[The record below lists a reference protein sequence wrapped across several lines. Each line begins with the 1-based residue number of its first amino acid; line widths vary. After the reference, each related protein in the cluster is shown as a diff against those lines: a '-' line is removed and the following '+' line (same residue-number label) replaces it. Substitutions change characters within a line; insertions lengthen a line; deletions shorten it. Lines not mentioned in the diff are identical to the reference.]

1 MIEIPIHPGIAKI
14 LGLNNGRN
22 NTFLLSLTTS
32 QKKIAIGSFLGW
44 SLDGY
49 DIVLMLLV
57 IPSISQLF
65 FPSGNQ
71 VFSIMVTF
79 ASYTITLI
87 MRPLG
92 SVIFGIYGDRFGRK
106 KSMIITILGF
116 SVATFSIGL
125 LPTYATI
132 GIVAP
137 VLLIMIRLIQ
147 GIFAGGEWGSGAVI
161 TMESIPK
168 QKRGLLSGF
177 LQSGFSFGFL
187 LAAIAFQITTIMFPS
202 QLFEQIGWRV
212 LFFTGIVPGF
222 VALFVRLS
230 MSESPMW
237 AEKSKSGALE
247 RSPLRTIVL
256 GKKYRKEFLLCAAI
270 MTGLVYMYHG
280 SISILPTY
288 LQQFGQFDK
297 GDVAKIMI
305 YATASSWIGMIV
317 TGWISQKIGRKKAVL
332 VFVILSIAVS
342 VPLASAILDKTGLVF
357 IYIVI
362 FAFVVSTASGPIPA
376 FFSERFPT
384 QVRNSAAGFS
394 YNAGLIFGSWSPLIA
409 LSLMSSVE
417 KSLIPLAL
425 GLNIIIGAVI
435 VIVPTILSK
444 ETRDSELE

>member
-1 MIEIPIHPGIAKI
+1 M
-14 LGLNNGRN
+14 
-22 NTFLLSLTTS
+22 SLTTA
-32 QKKIAIGSFLGW
+32 QKKIAVGSFLGW

-57 IPSISQLF
+57 IPSISQMF
-65 FPSGNQ
+65 FPSGDQ
-71 VFSIMVTF
+71 VFSIMATF

-92 SVIFGIYGDRFGRK
+92 SAIFGIYGDRFGRK
-106 KSMIITILGF
+106 RSMMITILGF
-116 SVATFSIGL
+116 SVATFTIGL

-132 GIVAP
+132 GIMAP
-137 VLLIMIRLIQ
+137 VLLITIRLIQ

-168 QKRGLLSGF
+168 QKRGFISGF

-187 LAAIAFQITTIMFPS
+187 LAAIAFDITTVLFPG
-202 QLFEQIGWRV
+202 QMFEQIGWRV

-230 MSESPMW
+230 MNESPMW
-237 AEKSKSGALE
+237 TAKNKSGTLE

-256 GKKYRKEFLLCAAI
+256 GKKYRKEFFLCATI

-297 GDVAKIMI
+297 GEVAKIMI
-305 YATASSWIGMIV
+305 YATASSWIGMII
-317 TGWISQKIGRKKAVL
+317 TGWISQKTGRRKAVL
-332 VFVILSIAVS
+332 FFVIASVVVS
-342 VPLASAILDKTGLVF
+342 VPLADAILNKSNFVYV
-357 IYIVI
+357 YIVV

-409 LSLMSSVE
+409 LSLMSNVE

-425 GLNIIIGAVI
+425 GTNIIIGAII
-435 VIVPTILSK
+435 VIIPTILSK
-444 ETRDSELE
+444 ETKNVDME

>member
-1 MIEIPIHPGIAKI
+1 M
-14 LGLNNGRN
+14 
-22 NTFLLSLTTS
+22 SLTTA
-32 QKKIAIGSFLGW
+32 QKKIAVGSFLGW

-57 IPSISQLF
+57 IPSISQMF
-65 FPSGNQ
+65 FPSGNP
-71 VFSIMVTF
+71 VFSIMATF

-106 KSMIITILGF
+106 RSMMITILGF
-116 SVATFSIGL
+116 SVATFTIGL

-132 GIVAP
+132 GIMAP

-168 QKRGLLSGF
+168 QKRGFISGF

-187 LAAIAFQITTIMFPS
+187 LAAIAFDVTTILFPG
-202 QLFEQIGWRV
+202 QMFEQIGWRV

-230 MSESPMW
+230 MNESPMW
-237 AEKSKSGALE
+237 IAKNKSGALE

-256 GKKYRKEFLLCAAI
+256 GKKYRKEFFLCAAI

-305 YATASSWIGMIV
+305 YATASSWIGMII
-317 TGWISQKIGRKKAVL
+317 TGWISQKTGRKKAVL
-332 VFVILSIAVS
+332 FFVIASVVVSI
-342 VPLASAILDKTGLVF
+342 PLADAILNKSSFVY

-425 GLNIIIGAVI
+425 GANIIIGAVI
-435 VIVPTILSK
+435 VIIPTILSK
-444 ETRDSELE
+444 ETKDVDME